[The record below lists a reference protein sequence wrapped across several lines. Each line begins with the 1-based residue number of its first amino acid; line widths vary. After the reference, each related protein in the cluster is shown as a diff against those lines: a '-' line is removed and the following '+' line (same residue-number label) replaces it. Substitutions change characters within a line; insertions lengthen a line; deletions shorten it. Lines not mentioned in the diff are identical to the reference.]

1 MNGNDEIFQT
11 LHLNFHSN
19 SATGSSGNRNDPVIS
34 EMEAP
39 GNGPQQD
46 QGELLAV
53 AKGEQPKLEI
63 IWWLLSRIQNGQ
75 RKTRGCL
82 WGNKAGFDSAVV
94 SVSGKKH
101 LKV

>member
-1 MNGNDEIFQT
+1 MDDNDEIFQT
-11 LHLNFHSN
+11 LHFNFHSS

-53 AKGEQPKLEI
+53 ANSEQP
-63 IWWLLSRIQNGQ
+63 S
-75 RKTRGCL
+75 
-82 WGNKAGFDSAVV
+82 
-94 SVSGKKH
+94 
-101 LKV
+101 